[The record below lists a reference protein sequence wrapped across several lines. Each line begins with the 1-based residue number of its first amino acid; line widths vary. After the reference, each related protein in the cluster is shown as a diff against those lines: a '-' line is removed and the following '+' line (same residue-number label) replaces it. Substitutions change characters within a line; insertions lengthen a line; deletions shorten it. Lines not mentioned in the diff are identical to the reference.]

1 MRRILAGLGKVK
13 EGEAVMVGDRRFDII
28 GAHELGLPVIYVT
41 YGYGDEAE
49 RKAFQPEYT
58 AATVADLRRLLLQA

>member
-1 MRRILAGLGKVK
+1 
-13 EGEAVMVGDRRFDII
+13 MVGDRRFDII

-58 AATVADLRRLLLQA
+58 AATVGDLKRLLLQA